1 MKKSIDFRKPVFEFQ
16 NFITENNINLSIVIF
31 CIIMF
36 IIAVV
41 FVFIAISAPT
51 LGKTIYIGDYKFGA
65 EQWRTCYKI
74 YAVAMVGL
82 FVASFFIKK
91 NK

>member
-1 MKKSIDFRKPVFEFQ
+1 MSKRTLLRLIS
-16 NFITENNINLSIVIF
+16 L
-31 CIIMF
+31 IMF

-51 LGKTIYIGDYKFGA
+51 LGKTIYIGDYAFGA
-65 EQWRTCYKI
+65 EQWRVCYAI
-74 YAVAMVGL
+74 YAVIMVVL
-82 FVASFFIKK
+82 FVASFFVKK

>member
-1 MKKSIDFRKPVFEFQ
+1 VWYWLWYLTRNHDKGVELMSKRTLLRLISLV
-16 NFITENNINLSIVIF
+16 
-31 CIIMF
+31 MF

-51 LGKTIYIGDYKFGA
+51 LGKTIYIGDYAFGA

-74 YAVAMVGL
+74 YAVTMIGL
-82 FVASFFIKK
+82 FVASFFVKK

>member
-1 MKKSIDFRKPVFEFQ
+1 MRKRTLLRL
-16 NFITENNINLSIVIF
+16 ISL
-31 CIIMF
+31 IMF

-51 LGKTIYIGDYKFGA
+51 LGKTIYIRDYAFGA

-82 FVASFFIKK
+82 FVASFFVKK